1 MDIDTIEPGIDFV
14 EVIETAISQC
24 DILLVLIGKQWVR
37 MTDTL
42 GRRRLDNPEDFVLL
56 EVKAG
61 LERNIRVIPVL
72 VGGATMPNSQELPA
86 VLINLARRN
95 AFEISDAR
103 WHTDV
108 GRLIE
113 VTEKIVASQQIQ
125 EKSSQIVQEPPVPEP
140 QRHATSEEI
149 LPQEKPLKAIEGPRE
164 RRHICGERILL
175 NQLAAHTEAHT
186 RGYIA
191 SEVGVLT
198 EGLKADEPTLR
209 CDMCQSRVVFS
220 KFALH
225 MAVHKAEQH
234 GTNRP
239 A

>member
-113 VTEKIVASQQIQ
+113 VTDTCS
-125 EKSSQIVQEPPVPEP
+125 
-140 QRHATSEEI
+140 
-149 LPQEKPLKAIEGPRE
+149 G
-164 RRHICGERILL
+164 
-175 NQLAAHTEAHT
+175 
-186 RGYIA
+186 
-191 SEVGVLT
+191 
-198 EGLKADEPTLR
+198 
-209 CDMCQSRVVFS
+209 
-220 KFALH
+220 
-225 MAVHKAEQH
+225 
-234 GTNRP
+234 
-239 A
+239 